1 MKKILLVLSLLIVSN
16 SAISKIKVFTCEP
29 EWTSLVEE
37 ITKNRAVVYQAIS
50 GKQDPHKIQARPSLI
65 SKVRNSD
72 MLVCSGAELEI
83 GWLPLLVQKAGNN
96 KVKPGSIGYFEVA
109 TVIDVLDKK
118 SNVDRSM
125 GDQHPLGNPHLH
137 LNPYNILIAG
147 EEVVKRLSN
156 IDQANS
162 KFYQE
167 NFNSFK
173 AKFSSKIEEW
183 ENRTK
188 VLKGKNIIS
197 HHADINYLVQ
207 WLNLNL
213 LATIEN
219 KPGIPPSAT
228 QMKKLVYDF
237 EGTDVLAIN
246 AFIMNPSKPAKW
258 LSERLQAPNVMLH
271 YTVGSHKNIK
281 NLFDL
286 FEENVSILLD
296 INNV

>member
-1 MKKILLVLSLLIVSN
+1 MK
-16 SAISKIKVFTCEP
+16 
-29 EWTSLVEE
+29 
-37 ITKNRAVVYQAIS
+37 
-50 GKQDPHKIQARPSLI
+50 
-65 SKVRNSD
+65 
-72 MLVCSGAELEI
+72 
-83 GWLPLLVQKAGNN
+83 
-96 KVKPGSIGYFEVA
+96 
-109 TVIDVLDKK
+109 
-118 SNVDRSM
+118 
-125 GDQHPLGNPHLH
+125 
-137 LNPYNILIAG
+137 
-147 EEVVKRLSN
+147 
-156 IDQANS
+156 
-162 KFYQE
+162 
-167 NFNSFK
+167 
-173 AKFSSKIEEW
+173 EW
-183 ENRTK
+183 ENRSK

-258 LSERLQAPNVMLH
+258 LSEKLQAPNVMLH